1 MVELDDVIAFIR
13 VTEAGSFARAADR
26 LGLAK
31 SIVSRRVA
39 RLEAGLGARLLT
51 RTAKGAQPTEVG
63 RAYYA
68 RAAGG
73 LAELNAA
80 QEVVAQAMSEIA
92 GPIRISAPVSFG
104 VQYLGPALVEFA
116 VRYPRV
122 ELDVS
127 YDDRM
132 VDLIG
137 QGFDLGIRIGNLPD
151 SALMARR
158 LAPIRRVL
166 VASPA
171 YIFQHGPIERPTDI
185 AGRSVL
191 LYANAGV
198 GESWRFRVDGR
209 WEQVRV
215 NGRFRADNG
224 ELLCQAACAGLG
236 LALLPTFIASSAI
249 DAGQLKILMPE
260 FPPDEVGL
268 HAMMPPGRSV
278 TARVRALV
286 DALAIC
292 FGPEPSWDPCQQS
305 LHDAPPV
312 ELKETSKRPNQ
323 GR

>member
-1 MVELDDVIAFIR
+1 MTELDDVVAFIR
-13 VTEAGSFARAADR
+13 VAEAGSFARAADR
-26 LGLAK
+26 LGIAK

-63 RAYYA
+63 KTYYA
-68 RAAGG
+68 RAAGA

-104 VQYLGPALVEFA
+104 VQHLGPALVDFA
-116 VRYPRV
+116 RQYPRV

-132 VDLIG
+132 VDLVG
-137 QGFDLGIRIGNLPD
+137 RGFDLGIRIGNLPD
-151 SALMARR
+151 SALVARR

-166 VASPA
+166 VASPTYLA
-171 YIFQHGPIERPTDI
+171 EHGPLARPGDI
-185 AGRSVL
+185 ANRGVL
-191 LYANAGV
+191 LYANSGV

-209 WEQVRV
+209 WEHVRV
-215 NGRFRADNG
+215 SGRLRADNG

-236 LALLPTFIASSAI
+236 LALLPTFIAASAI
-249 DAGQLKILMPE
+249 GAGQLEILLPN
-260 FPPDEVGL
+260 FPPEEVGL

-286 DALAIC
+286 DALTLR
-292 FGPEPSWDPCQQS
+292 FGPEPSWDPCWRAIQS
-305 LHDAPPV
+305 A
-312 ELKETSKRPNQ
+312 S
-323 GR
+323 G